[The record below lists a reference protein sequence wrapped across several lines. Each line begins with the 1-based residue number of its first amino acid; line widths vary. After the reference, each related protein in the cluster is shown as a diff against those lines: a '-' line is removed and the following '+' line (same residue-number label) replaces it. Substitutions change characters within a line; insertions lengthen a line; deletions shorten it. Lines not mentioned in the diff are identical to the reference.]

1 MGEMK
6 MDEFDTKPVEQET
19 TKPSKRRKSPTRK
32 AAPRLAQVSDIEA
45 LLACTVRAGDIPGAA
60 EVVRRTNARGVA
72 YVLDDDGS
80 LAAVMLS
87 PEEYGAL
94 VAAKASKEE
103 A

>member
-1 MGEMK
+1 

-19 TKPSKRRKSPTRK
+19 TKPSKKRRKSPTRK
-32 AAPRLAQVSDIEA
+32 AVPRLAQVSDIEA

-60 EVVRRTNARGVA
+60 EVARRANARGVA

-80 LAAVMLS
+80 LAAVVLS

-94 VAAKASKEE
+94 VAAKASKEG